1 METTRRFGLSFWM
14 GILLTIIA
22 GVLLLSAVWTAV
34 GNLILVPQFADG
46 LGLSVVALGWFWLIA
61 QVALPVI
68 VATLALLLTRAQSL
82 LIRGLVLLAAAAT
95 ISVISI
101 DIMHAIP
108 PSAFFG

>member
-1 METTRRFGLSFWM
+1 MKANRRFGLSFWI
-14 GILLTIIA
+14 GILLTILA

-34 GNLILVPQFADG
+34 GNLVLVPQFAEG
-46 LGLSVVALGWFWLIA
+46 LGLSVVAVGWFWLIA

-68 VATLALLLTRAQSL
+68 FATLALLLTRSQSL
-82 LIRGLVLLAAAAT
+82 LNRGLVLLAAAAT